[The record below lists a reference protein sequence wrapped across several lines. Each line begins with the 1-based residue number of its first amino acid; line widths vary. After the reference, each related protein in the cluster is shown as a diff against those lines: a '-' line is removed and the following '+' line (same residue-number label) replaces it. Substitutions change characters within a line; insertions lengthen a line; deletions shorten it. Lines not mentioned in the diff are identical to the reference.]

1 MAKTRELCK
10 DIRDNIVDLHKAGMG
25 YRTIGKQ
32 LGEKATTVG
41 TIIRKW
47 KKFKMT
53 VNHPRSGAPC
63 KISLC
68 GASMIMRKKTISNTL
83 RRHGLKSC
91 SACKVPL
98 LKPALVQARLKFAN
112 DHLDDPEEEW
122 EKVMWSDETKI
133 ELFGLNSTRRVWR
146 KKKDEYNPKN
156 TIPTVKHGGGNII
169 LWGCFSAKGTG
180 RMHRIEGRMDGAM
193 YREILANNLL
203 PSVRA
208 LKMGRGWVFQHDND
222 PKHKARATKEWL
234 RKKHL
239 KVLEWPSQ
247 SPDLNPIENLW
258 RKLKVRIAQ
267 RQPRNLKDLEKVC
280 MEEWAKIPAAVCAN
294 LVKTYRK

>member
-10 DIRDNIVDLHKAGMG
+10 DIRDKIVDLHKAGMG

-47 KKFKMT
+47 KRFKMT
-53 VNHPRSGAPC
+53 VILPRSGAPC
-63 KISLC
+63 KISPR
-68 GASMIMRKKTISNTL
+68 GASMIMRKVRNQPRTTWQDLVNDLKRAGTTVSKKTISNTL

-91 SACKVPL
+91 SARKVPL
-98 LKPALVQARLKFAN
+98 LKPAHVQ
-112 DHLDDPEEEW
+112 
-122 EKVMWSDETKI
+122 
-133 ELFGLNSTRRVWR
+133 
-146 KKKDEYNPKN
+146 N
-156 TIPTVKHGGGNII
+156 TVPTVKHGGGNII

-180 RMHRIEGRMDGAM
+180 RLHHIEGRMDSAM

-208 LKMGRGWVFQHDND
+208 LKMGHGWVFQHVND
-222 PKHKARATKEWL
+222 PKHTARATKEWL

-239 KVLEWPSQ
+239 KVLEWPTSLQ
-247 SPDLNPIENLW
+247 
-258 RKLKVRIAQ
+258 
-267 RQPRNLKDLEKVC
+267 
-280 MEEWAKIPAAVCAN
+280 
-294 LVKTYRK
+294 T

>member
-10 DIRDNIVDLHKAGMG
+10 DIRDKIVDLHKAGMG

-41 TIIRKW
+41 AIIRKW

-53 VNHPRSGAPC
+53 VNLPRSGAPC
-63 KISLC
+63 KISPR
-68 GASMIMRKKTISNTL
+68 GASMIMRKVRDQPRTTRQDLVNDLKRAGTTVSKKTISNTL

-91 SACKVPL
+91 SARKVPL
-98 LKPALVQARLKFAN
+98 LKPAHVQARLKFAN

-180 RMHRIEGRMDGAM
+180 RLHRIEGRMDRAM

-222 PKHKARATKEWL
+222 PKHTARATKEWL

-258 RKLKVRIAQ
+258 RELKVRIAQ
-267 RQPRNLKDLEKVC
+267 RQP
-280 MEEWAKIPAAVCAN
+280 
-294 LVKTYRK
+294 